1 MTFSNFDMGSVLN
14 KLRAIAEDTE
24 TDAIQAQAKT
34 ARHDPEMDTSGKEID
49 QNSFSRAMMRL
60 AAIKDAVG
68 EDHYNDLRTG
78 VRAMYMNHRPNL
90 KQMTALMDLLET
102 MLSYV
107 AEDNSLF
114 QRLKTDLNKDMQSQ
128 DDMASGSEAFP
139 SGAAPQTTKAGEVGA
154 PDTANAPNLGMRDI
168 KTA

>member
-1 MTFSNFDMGSVLN
+1 MTFSSTNFDMSSVLN
-14 KLRAIAEDTE
+14 KLRAIEEDIGDTV
-24 TDAIQAQAKT
+24 
-34 ARHDPEMDTSGKEID
+34 RHDPEMDASGKEID

-68 EDHYNDLRTG
+68 EEHYNDLRTG

-107 AEDNSLF
+107 AEDTTLF
-114 QRLKTDLNKDMQSQ
+114 QRLKSDLNKDTQAQ

-139 SGAAPQTTKAGEVGA
+139 SGAAPQTTKAPEIGA
-154 PDTANAPNLGMRDI
+154 PGTASPVAGMRDM
-168 KTA
+168 KTS

>member
-1 MTFSNFDMGSVLN
+1 MTFSSNNFDISSVLN
-14 KLRAIAEDTE
+14 KLRAIEED
-24 TDAIQAQAKT
+24 IGNT

-68 EDHYNDLRTG
+68 EEHYNDLRTG

-107 AEDNSLF
+107 AEDTTLF
-114 QRLKTDLNKDMQSQ
+114 QRLKSDLNKDAQV
-128 DDMASGSEAFP
+128 AINHGR
-139 SGAAPQTTKAGEVGA
+139 
-154 PDTANAPNLGMRDI
+154 LI
-168 KTA
+168 KQNRQQQRLLK